1 MESLSGNDKKMKRET
16 WKLIGFEDSNSIGSN
31 ISYMQLG
38 AKLSQ
43 PHEKFILIFARK
55 KVG

>member
-1 MESLSGNDKKMKRET
+1 MESLSGNDKKKKRET